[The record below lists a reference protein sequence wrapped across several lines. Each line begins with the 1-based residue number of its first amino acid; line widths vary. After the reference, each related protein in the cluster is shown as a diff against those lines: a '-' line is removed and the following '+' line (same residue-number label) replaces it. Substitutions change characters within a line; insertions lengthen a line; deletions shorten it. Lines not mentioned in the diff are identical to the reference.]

1 MTGSPPP
8 PYGANE
14 AERPSAEDELL
25 EAQIS
30 RREYQL
36 ERRIAVGGMAE
47 IFLARLTGASG
58 FRRHVVV
65 KKIHPRWAHNEDVLS
80 LFRDEA
86 RLGAALRHHNIVQVL
101 DYGRSGES
109 TFLVLE
115 FVDGRNLAELITA
128 ASEDR
133 RYLPA
138 DVVAF
143 AIAECCGALDHI
155 HRRRDSNGEHLAVI
169 HRDINPA
176 NVLLSWDGEVKIT
189 DFGVAAGQN
198 RELQTAHGILRGTFP
213 YMSPEQTLCRPL
225 DGRSDIF
232 SLGVVLYEALT
243 AHHPFADDDDYLTI
257 KAIQDED
264 PASPDRLR
272 PDLDPALCAI
282 VRRAIAK
289 DREDRYPTAGAFQA
303 DLLAWLRVAGTSH
316 GAAALAREL
325 ERACPGQR
333 AAGTDVQPTR
343 ILLGPTRPG
352 TSRPL
357 LDLTRLEARRGPR
370 RVGGAIVPDDTY
382 SDRSRTDASLPD
394 RSHADEEPIELPPL
408 PATWDEAPDVAAA
421 SFPPTVGQRGPV
433 SMERMTPAHG
443 PPRRRRRRRSRAWMG
458 WLALL
463 LSSLGVLGWA
473 LVQLG

>member
-1 MTGSPPP
+1 V
-8 PYGANE
+8 
-14 AERPSAEDELL
+14 DV
-25 EAQIS
+25 QVS

-47 IFLARLTGASG
+47 VFLARLSGGAG
-58 FRRHVVV
+58 FQRQVVI
-65 KKIHPRWAHNEDVLS
+65 KKIHPRWAQNQDVLS

-109 TFLVLE
+109 TYLVLE
-115 FVDGRNLAELITA
+115 FVNGRNLAELISA
-128 ASEDR
+128 AADDR
-133 RYLPA
+133 RYLPP
-138 DVVAF
+138 VVAAF
-143 AIAECCGALDHI
+143 AVAECCGALEHI
-155 HRRRDSNGEHLAVI
+155 HSRRDVNGEHLGVV

-176 NVLLSWDGEVKIT
+176 NVLLSWDGEVKLT
-189 DFGVAAGQN
+189 DFGVAAGHH

-257 KAIQDED
+257 KAIQDEE
-264 PASPDRLR
+264 PASADRLR
-272 PDLDPALCAI
+272 AELDPALSAI
-282 VRRAIAK
+282 VRRAMAK
-289 DREDRYPTAGAFQA
+289 DRDERYSSAREFQEDLF
-303 DLLAWLRVAGTSH
+303 AWIRAAGTSH
-316 GAAALAREL
+316 GAATLAREM
-325 ERACPGQR
+325 ERSFPEQR
-333 AAGTDVQPTR
+333 ANGKDVRPER
-343 ILLGPTRPG
+343 IRLGPTRPG
-352 TSRPL
+352 SGKPL

-382 SDRSRTDASLPD
+382 T
-394 RSHADEEPIELPPL
+394 EEPKPVETDDVIEMPPM
-408 PATWDEAPDVAAA
+408 PAPWDERVHAA
-421 SFPPTVGQRGPV
+421 SASIPPTHRGPV
-433 SMERMTPAHG
+433 SMERMKPATL
-443 PPRRRRRRRSRAWMG
+443 PRRRPRDRAWMG

-463 LSSLGVLGWA
+463 MGALGVLAWA

>member
-1 MTGSPPP
+1 M
-8 PYGANE
+8 
-14 AERPSAEDELL
+14 DV
-25 EAQIS
+25 QVS

-47 IFLARLTGASG
+47 VFLARLNGAAG
-58 FRRHVVV
+58 FMRQVVV
-65 KKIHPRWAHNEDVLS
+65 KKIHPRWAHNDDVLS

-109 TFLVLE
+109 TYLVLE
-115 FVDGRNLAELITA
+115 YVDGRNLAELITSA
-128 ASEDR
+128 ADDR
-133 RYLPA
+133 RYLPSEVA
-138 DVVAF
+138 AF
-143 AIAECCGALDHI
+143 AVAECCGALEHI
-155 HRRRDSNGEHLAVI
+155 HSRRDGAGEHLGIV

-189 DFGVAAGQN
+189 DFGVAAGQH

-257 KAIQDED
+257 KAIQEED

-272 PDLDPALCAI
+272 ADLDPALCAI
-282 VRRAIAK
+282 VRRAMAK
-289 DREDRYPTAGAFQA
+289 DADDRYASAGAFHQ
-303 DLLAWLRVAGTSH
+303 DLVAWLRARGTSH
-316 GAAALAREL
+316 GAATLAREM
-325 ERACPGQR
+325 ERAYPEQR
-333 AAGTDVQPTR
+333 SSGKDVQPTR
-343 ILLGPTRPG
+343 IRLGPTRPG
-352 TSRPL
+352 TGKPL
-357 LDLTRLEARRGPR
+357 LDLSRLEARRGPR
-370 RVGGAIVPDDTY
+370 RIGGAITPDETY
-382 SDRSRTDASLPD
+382 SEDPRPVVVEDVL
-394 RSHADEEPIELPPL
+394 EMPPA
-408 PATWDEAPDVAAA
+408 PRTWDEPVNA
-421 SFPPTVGQRGPV
+421 SSASMPPGMQRGPV
-433 SMERMTPAHG
+433 SMERIKPAAVART
-443 PPRRRRRRRSRAWMG
+443 RRRRQQDRAWMA

-463 LSSLGVLGWA
+463 LGALGVLAWA

>member
-1 MTGSPPP
+1 M
-8 PYGANE
+8 
-14 AERPSAEDELL
+14 D
-25 EAQIS
+25 AQVS

-47 IFLARLTGASG
+47 VFLARLTGASG
-58 FRRHVVV
+58 FQRRVVV
-65 KKIHPRWAHNEDVLS
+65 KKIHPRWANNEDVLS

-109 TFLVLE
+109 TYLVLE
-115 FVDGRNLAELITA
+115 YVDGRNLAELISTA
-128 ASEDR
+128 ADDR
-133 RYLPA
+133 RYLPP
-138 DVVAF
+138 DVAAF
-143 AIAECCGALDHI
+143 TVAECCGALEHI
-155 HRRRDSNGEHLAVI
+155 HRRRDGTGEHLGIV

-189 DFGVAAGQN
+189 DFGVAAGQH

-264 PASPDRLR
+264 PASADRLR

-289 DREDRYPTAGAFQA
+289 ERDERYASAGAFQR
-303 DLLAWLRVAGTSH
+303 DLLAWLRAGGTSH
-316 GAAALAREL
+316 GAATLSREM
-325 ERACPGQR
+325 ERAYPEQR
-333 AAGTDVQPTR
+333 SSGKDVRPTR
-343 ILLGPTRPG
+343 IRLGPTRPG
-352 TSRPL
+352 VGKPL
-357 LDLTRLEARRGPR
+357 LDLSRLEARRGPR
-370 RVGGAIVPDDTY
+370 RIGGAIVPDD
-382 SDRSRTDASLPD
+382 SWS
-394 RSHADEEPIELPPL
+394 EEPNPVVVEDVLEMPPVSGNWDGPSNASSASILPG
-408 PATWDEAPDVAAA
+408 A
-421 SFPPTVGQRGPV
+421 QRGPV
-433 SMERMTPAHG
+433 SMERLKPAAAART
-443 PPRRRRRRRSRAWMG
+443 RRRRGRDRAWMG
-458 WLALL
+458 WLTLL
-463 LSSLGVLGWA
+463 LGALGVLAWA